1 MNVQFKTELVATSQN
16 SQYVLDHPHKAFG
29 TCLPDA
35 GPSVASNI
43 SVEQASGSHEWIHG
57 TPKTSYQNFP
67 CSPQEVISYGL
78 GHSTRT
84 HECYRNDKYRMSD
97 GSVESSP
104 LQDNYSLQSQRSTHE
119 APPYSTGHSF
129 YSSPSVQSCSSSGS
143 PASPHVSQNYPSGLH
158 YFHSPQEPYGPAGSG
173 HSGIEQEED
182 LKYMLQELE
191 TALLVS
197 ESDDPDNFGSMYEEQ
212 RFPEYS
218 EWNVETMHDTTNNYC
233 QSSSSVYPKPEQV
246 EVSSMT
252 LNHVKVEI
260 VNEVDLGTFC
270 SSTINASE
278 EQKQELEFDIPYGDV
293 KELLI
298 ACAKVVADSDNDSFK
313 IDKLIAEI
321 RQVVSISGDPMQRL
335 GAYMVEGLV
344 ARLASSGGIIYKALR
359 CKEPTSPELLSYMQV
374 LYEVCPY
381 FKFGYMAANGAIA
394 EAFKDEDRVHIID
407 FQIGL
412 GSQWV
417 TLIQALAARPRGPPR
432 VCITGIDDPLS
443 NYARGGGLELVGKR
457 LSKLAET
464 CNVPFEFHPVPVMGA
479 DVQVNMLKCQ
489 AGHALAVNFSFQL
502 HHMPD
507 ESVNTSNHR
516 DRIIRI
522 AKGLAPKV
530 LTLVE
535 QESNTNTA
543 PFFPRFMETLS
554 YYTAVFESLDVTLP
568 RESKERI
575 NVEQHC
581 LARDIV
587 NIIAC
592 EGAERVE
599 RHELMGKWKSRF
611 TMAGFKPYPLSS
623 IVNSTI
629 KSLLEGYCQKYS
641 LLERDDTLYLGWS
654 NRPLIAACAWQ

>member
-1 MNVQFKTELVATSQN
+1 MNVQFETEPTATTQS

-29 TCLPDA
+29 TCLPDP

-43 SVEQASGSHEWIHG
+43 SLEQSSGSHEWIHG

-78 GHSTRT
+78 GHCTQA
-84 HECYRNDKYRMSD
+84 HECYTSDKYRMSD
-97 GSVESSP
+97 GSVQSSP
-104 LQDNYSLQSQRSTHE
+104 LHDNDSLQSQRSTHE
-119 APPYSTGHSF
+119 ALPYSTGHSF
-129 YSSPSVQSCSSSGS
+129 YSSPSVQSCSSNGS
-143 PASPHVSQNYPSGLH
+143 PASPQVSQNYPSGRH
-158 YFHSPQEPYGPAGSG
+158 YLHSPQEPYGPAGSG
-173 HSGIEQEED
+173 YSGTEQEED

-197 ESDDPDNFGSMYEEQ
+197 ESDDPDIGSICEEQ
-212 RFPEYS
+212 GFPEYS
-218 EWNVETMHDTTNNYC
+218 EWNIENMHDTTDNYC
-233 QSSSSVYPKPEQV
+233 QSSLSVYPKPEQV

-260 VNEVDLGTFC
+260 VNEVDMGTIC
-270 SSTINASE
+270 SSTINSSE

-298 ACAKVVADSDNDSFK
+298 ACAKAVADSDNDSIK
-313 IDKLIAEI
+313 IGKLIAEI

-344 ARLASSGGIIYKALR
+344 ARLASSGAIIYKTLR
-359 CKEPTSPELLSYMQV
+359 CKEPSSPELLSYMQV
-374 LYEVCPY
+374 LFEVCPY

-407 FQIGL
+407 FQIAQ

-417 TLIQALAARPRGPPR
+417 TLIQALAARPCGPPH
-432 VCITGIDDPLS
+432 VSITGIDDPVS

-457 LSKLAET
+457 LSKLAEI
-464 CNVPFEFHPVPVMGA
+464 CNVPFEFHPVPVMGP
-479 DVQVNMLKCQ
+479 DVQVNMLKYQ
-489 AGHALAVNFSFQL
+489 AGDALAVNFSFQL

-516 DRIIRI
+516 DRIIRM

-543 PFFPRFMETLS
+543 PFFSRFMETLS
-554 YYTAVFESLDVTLP
+554 YYTAIFESLDVTLT

-575 NVEQHC
+575 SVEQHC

-629 KSLLEGYCQKYS
+629 KSLLEGYCENYT
-641 LLERDDTLYLGWS
+641 LLERDDTLYLGWL
-654 NRPLIAACAWQ
+654 NRPLIAAAAFQ